1 MPSTA
6 RCRSPWSSAR
16 GLIASMATAANPAQ
30 RPVTPGLAPYYRRY
44 ELPWSPSEEMEQR
57 FRRILRNLLI
67 VLAII
72 AVIMPFLPRT
82 ERVAN
87 TDSLPERVVQL
98 VQEPPPPPPPP
109 PPPKPEPQKPVEKA
123 PVTPK
128 PVPPPVDARVKAS
141 KSGLLAS
148 MDDLAALRDMNLDKL
163 AKNQPK
169 TTDPGDVTQVSRSLI
184 LSKAGGTSGGIS
196 APQSS
201 GLAAGSGSLHGYH
214 AGTVKD
220 PTLATGNQ
228 GAGATR
234 GGGSGKASRSADEIA
249 LVFTRNKGAID
260 AMYARALRDNPAL
273 QGKVVLEITISPAG
287 DITAAR
293 VISSD
298 LNDPEFESKLLARIK
313 LFKFEAKDVAALT
326 ATKPIDFFP
335 AG

>member
-1 MPSTA
+1 
-6 RCRSPWSSAR
+6 
-16 GLIASMATAANPAQ
+16 MATAANPAKASA
-30 RPVTPGLAPYYRRY
+30 TGLAPYYRRY

-82 ERVAN
+82 ERVVN

-123 PVTPK
+123 PPK
-128 PVPPPVDARVKAS
+128 PVAPVDARVKAS

-169 TTDPGDVTQVSRSLI
+169 TTDPGDVTQVTRSLI

-196 APQSS
+196 APSSS
-201 GLAAGSGSLHGYH
+201 GLAAGSGSLNGYQ
-214 AGTVKD
+214 AGQVKG

-249 LVFTRNKGAID
+249 LVFTRNKGSID
-260 AMYARALRDNPAL
+260 SMYARALRDNPAL
-273 QGKVVLEITISPAG
+273 QGKVVLEITIAPSG

-293 VISSD
+293 IVSSD
-298 LNDPEFESKLLARIK
+298 LNDPEFESKLLARVR
-313 LFKFEAKDVAALT
+313 LFKFDAKDVATLT